1 MADQPADHRPMDP
14 FAPARRLL
22 VVGVLVACALIS
34 WSRAS
39 RVTYDFHHFYLDAA
53 YVWEH
58 GALNPTLNDPEPLN
72 NRQLPFY
79 LPTVSVL
86 LAPLA
91 AGGRGAAA
99 VLWTIVQM
107 LSLSY
112 CMWVLARWCELR
124 GSGTLGAVR
133 FGWLLVLSLAALYEA
148 SKFNQVSFLT
158 LALILAGVSKL
169 ESRRDFAGGCWLA
182 AATVLKLLPA
192 VFAVWLA
199 LQRRWRALAGFVV
212 GCGLLIALPP
222 LVAFGPQRTVQY
234 HQEWWRFNTGSA
246 GLRAWLEV
254 DNPGPFS
261 AHFVD
266 RRNQSIA
273 ATLARLTV
281 ADHPRP
287 AFWQPVHL
295 SVEQVSRIAGW
306 VSGALLLLMIAALAR
321 RPSTADPQ
329 WSLRCDAALLTI
341 GIQVFA
347 PLTRM
352 YYLVWTMPALALL
365 LIAASPTSGDQARSA
380 TIGRVGLIAWLLGMG
395 AWLSRDLRD
404 LGVHSIMLIVIGTCV
419 ALARGRGET
428 VKQ

>member
-1 MADQPADHRPMDP
+1 MTERSDEQRPLDP
-14 FAPARRLL
+14 FAVSRRLL
-22 VVGVLVACALIS
+22 IVGVLVACAVIS

-58 GALNPTLNDPEPLN
+58 GALNPTLNDPQPLN

-91 AGGRGAAA
+91 AGGRGVAA

-112 CMWVLARWCELR
+112 CMWALARWCRMRE
-124 GSGTLGAVR
+124 SGNLGAVR
-133 FGWLLVLSLAALYEA
+133 FGWLVVLSLAALYEA

-158 LALILAGVSKL
+158 LALILAGVSAL
-169 ESRRDFAGGCWLA
+169 ETRREFAGGCWLA
-182 AATVLKLLPA
+182 AAAVLKLLPA
-192 VFAVWLA
+192 AFAVWLA

-222 LVAFGPQRTVQY
+222 LVAFGPQRAVQY
-234 HQEWWRFNTGSA
+234 HQEWWRFNIGSA

-295 SVEQVSRIAGW
+295 SVEQVGRIAGW
-306 VSGALLLLMIAALAR
+306 VSGALLLLMFSAVAR
-321 RPSTADPQ
+321 RPSIADPL
-329 WSLRCDAALLTI
+329 WSVRCDAALLTI
-341 GIQVFA
+341 GIQVLA

-352 YYLVWTMPALALL
+352 YYLVWTMPALAIL
-365 LIAASPTSGDQARSA
+365 LIAASPPSGATSRSVLL
-380 TIGRVGLIAWLLGMG
+380 GRIGLIAWLLGMG

-404 LGVHSIMLIVIGTCV
+404 LGAHAIMLVVIGTCV
-419 ALARGRGET
+419 ALLRSRRDTAAP
-428 VKQ
+428 